1 MATKALVVEQTHPA
15 QVTSIADPESL
26 HGADICALAEL
37 APSQVRAILE
47 LAARVKARPGDFHSA
62 LAHRQMALFFEKAS
76 LRTRVTFEVA
86 INTLGGQAIFFD
98 QTNSPLGQRESLA
111 DVSRNL
117 ERWVDVIVLRTFSH
131 HTVVEMAAHARIPV
145 INALSDQEHPCQAL
159 ADLLTLEEHLGPL
172 ANLRVAY
179 VGDGNNVAHSLLLAA
194 AHVGMHITV
203 ATPKGYEPQREV
215 IARARE
221 IAAETGADISLTNDP
236 VAAVAGVDAVY
247 TDVWTSMG
255 HEEEAESRAEI
266 FAPFQV
272 NSQLLS
278 TAADH
283 AVLMHCLP
291 AHRGEEVTAEVL
303 DGPQSVV
310 FDQAENRLHVQKA
323 SAAAAAG
330 RGRTDQAQEQPH
342 DRAHRITK
350 SFVTNKEE
358 IQWLTK

>member
-1 MATKALVVEQTHPA
+1 MATKALVVEQAQPA

-26 HGADICALAEL
+26 RGADICALAEL
-37 APSQVRAILE
+37 APPQVRAILE

-98 QTNSPLGQRESLA
+98 QTNAPLGQRESLC

-131 HTVVEMAAHARIPV
+131 QTVLEMAEHARIPV

-172 ANLRVAY
+172 SNLRLAY

-194 AHVGMHITV
+194 AHVGMDITV
-203 ATPKGYEPQREV
+203 ATPKGYEPSAEV
-215 IARARE
+215 ITRALQ
-221 IAAETGADISLTNDP
+221 IAAQTGAHIAVTNDP
-236 VAAVAGVDAVY
+236 AAAVEGADAVY

-255 HEEEAESRAEI
+255 HEAEADKRVPD
-266 FAPFQV
+266 FTPFQV
-272 NSQLLS
+272 NSKLL
-278 TAADH
+278 AKADNR
-283 AVLMHCLP
+283 AVFMHCLP

-323 SAAAAAG
+323 LLLLLLGEAAPTKRKSG
-330 RGRTDQAQEQPH
+330 RMTA
-342 DRAHRITK
+342 RI
-350 SFVTNKEE
+350 V
-358 IQWLTK
+358 